1 MGRFK
6 HVTVQNQL
14 VAESANKR
22 YGRVMSTTTERL
34 QLPFTR
40 PNVLELAPLYEVLR
54 REAPIAPVTTPAG
67 DPAWL
72 VTRFEEVRLLLG
84 DKRFGRS
91 HPEPEKASRI
101 STAAVQDGPTGEY
114 ATEEADHVRMRRL
127 LTPAFSAKRM
137 RMLGDNMEEL
147 VDGYLDRLVAEHEST
162 GVVDLHRGLA
172 FPLPVAMICRLL
184 GVPEEDNEKFAS
196 LSERM
201 AGTQIGEDAHKA
213 REEFF
218 RYMVGLV
225 EGKRGQLGEDVISD
239 LVRAQ
244 AEDPSFNYEE
254 MVRLCVGLLFAGH
267 ETTVNRIGLGV
278 LFLLTD
284 RSRWEALVADPDGR
298 VDAVVEEVMRLGA
311 PGDLG
316 LLRYARE
323 DVDIAGVTIQ
333 AGDAVVL
340 SINAANRDVEV
351 YSEAE
356 EFNPDRP
363 ERTHLGFGHGAHFCI
378 GASLA
383 RTELRVVFAAL
394 ARRLPSMR
402 LAKDLDQLEVRATL
416 TGGVSELPVTW
427 RSA

>member
-1 MGRFK
+1 
-6 HVTVQNQL
+6 
-14 VAESANKR
+14 
-22 YGRVMSTTTERL
+22 MSIAPERL
-34 QLPFTR
+34 QLPLPR
-40 PNVLELAPLYEVLR
+40 PNILDLAPLYDVLR

-72 VTRFEEVRLLLG
+72 VTRYEEVRLLLG

-91 HPEPEKASRI
+91 HPEPERASRI
-101 STAAVQDGPTGEY
+101 STAAVQDGPSGEY
-114 ATEEADHVRMRRL
+114 ATEEADHARMRRL

-137 RMLGDNMEEL
+137 RMLSDHMGRL
-147 VDGYLDRLVAEHEST
+147 VETYLDEMTAEHEAT
-162 GVVDLHRGLA
+162 GVVDLHSRLA
-172 FPLPVAMICRLL
+172 YPLPVAMICLLL
-184 GVPEEDNEKFAS
+184 GVPESDHELFAR

-201 AGTQIGEDAHKA
+201 ANTAIGEEAHQA

-225 EGKRGQLGEDVISD
+225 ETKRPQLGEDVISD

-244 AEDPSFNYEE
+244 SEDPSFDYEQ

-267 ETTVNRIGLGV
+267 ETTVNRIGLGT

-323 DVDIAGVTIQ
+323 DVDIAGVTIR

-340 SINAANRDVEV
+340 SINAANRDADV
-351 YSEAE
+351 YSDAE
-356 EFNPDRP
+356 DFNPDRP

-383 RTELRVVFAAL
+383 RTELRVVFSAL
-394 ARRLPSMR
+394 AHRLPGMR
-402 LAKDLDQLEVRATL
+402 LAKDLDDLEVRTTL
-416 TGGVSELPVTW
+416 TGGVAELPVTW
-427 RSA
+427 RSL

>member
-1 MGRFK
+1 
-6 HVTVQNQL
+6 
-14 VAESANKR
+14 
-22 YGRVMSTTTERL
+22 MSIDAERL
-34 QLPFTR
+34 KLPLAR
-40 PNVLELAPLYEVLR
+40 PNVLDLAPLYEVLR

-72 VTRFEEVRLLLG
+72 VTRYEEVRLLLG

-91 HPEPEKASRI
+91 HPEPDKAARI
-101 STAAVQDGPTGEY
+101 STSAVQDGPTGEY
-114 ATEEADHVRMRRL
+114 ATEEADHTRMRRL

-137 RMLGDNMEEL
+137 RMLGENMERL
-147 VDGYLDRLVAEHEST
+147 VDACLDQLIVEHEET

-172 FPLPVAMICRLL
+172 FPLPVAMICGLL
-184 GVPEEDNEKFAS
+184 GVPEEDNELFAS

-201 AGTQIGEDAHKA
+201 ASTEIGEEAHAA

-244 AEDPSFNYEE
+244 AEDPSFDYVQ

-278 LFLLTD
+278 LFLLTE
-284 RSRWEALVADPDGR
+284 RSRWDALVADPDGR

-316 LLRYARE
+316 LLRYAKE
-323 DVDIAGVTIQ
+323 DVDLAGVTIH
-333 AGDAVVL
+333 AGDALVL
-340 SINAANRDVEV
+340 SINAANRDVTV
-351 YSEAE
+351 YSDAE

-394 ARRLPSMR
+394 AKRLPQMR
-402 LAKDLDQLEVRATL
+402 LAKELDQLQVRATL
-416 TGGVSELPVTW
+416 TGGVAELPVTW

>member
-1 MGRFK
+1 
-6 HVTVQNQL
+6 
-14 VAESANKR
+14 
-22 YGRVMSTTTERL
+22 MSIDAERL
-34 QLPFTR
+34 KLPLPR

-72 VTRFEEVRLLLG
+72 VTRYDEVRQLLG

-101 STAAVQDGPTGEY
+101 STAAVQDGPSGEY
-114 ATEEADHVRMRRL
+114 ETEEVDHARMRRL

-137 RMLGDNMEEL
+137 RMLGENMEQL
-147 VDGYLDRLVAEHEST
+147 VDGYLDALVAEHERT

-184 GVPEEDNEKFAS
+184 GVPEEDNELFAS

-201 AGTQIGEDAHKA
+201 AGTEIGEEAHQA

-225 EGKRGQLGEDVISD
+225 EAKRGQLGEDVISD

-244 AEDPSFNYEE
+244 SEDEAYDYVQ

-278 LFLLTD
+278 LFLLTE
-284 RSRWEALVADPDGR
+284 RSRWDALVADPDGR

-316 LLRYARE
+316 LLRYAKE

-333 AGDAVVL
+333 AGDALVL
-340 SINAANRDVEV
+340 SINAANRDADV

-356 EFNPDRP
+356 SFNPDRP

-383 RTELRVVFAAL
+383 RTELRVVFASL
-394 ARRLPSMR
+394 AKRLPDMR
-402 LAKDLDQLEVRATL
+402 LAKGLDELAIRPTL

>member
-1 MGRFK
+1 MALT
-6 HVTVQNQL
+6 VTKVL
-14 VAESANKR
+14 RS
-22 YGRVMSTTTERL
+22 GVMSIAPERL
-34 QLPFTR
+34 QLPLPR
-40 PNVLELAPLYEVLR
+40 PNILDLAPLYDVLR

-72 VTRFEEVRLLLG
+72 VTRYEEVRLLLG

-91 HPEPEKASRI
+91 HPEPERASRI
-101 STAAVQDGPTGEY
+101 STAAVQDGPSGEY
-114 ATEEADHVRMRRL
+114 ATEEADHARMRRL

-137 RMLGDNMEEL
+137 RMLSDHMGRL
-147 VDGYLDRLVAEHEST
+147 VETYLDEMTAEHEAT
-162 GVVDLHRGLA
+162 GVVDLHSRLA
-172 FPLPVAMICRLL
+172 YPLPVAMICLLL
-184 GVPEEDNEKFAS
+184 GVPESDHELFAR

-201 AGTQIGEDAHKA
+201 ANTAIGEEAHQA

-225 EGKRGQLGEDVISD
+225 ETKRPQLGEDVISD

-244 AEDPSFNYEE
+244 SEDPSFDYEQ

-267 ETTVNRIGLGV
+267 ETTVNRIGLGT

-323 DVDIAGVTIQ
+323 DVDIAGVTIR

-340 SINAANRDVEV
+340 SINAANRDADV
-351 YSEAE
+351 YSDAE
-356 EFNPDRP
+356 DFNPDRP

-383 RTELRVVFAAL
+383 RTELRVVFSAL
-394 ARRLPSMR
+394 AHRLPGMR
-402 LAKDLDQLEVRATL
+402 LAKDLDDLEVRTTL
-416 TGGVSELPVTW
+416 TGGVAELPVTW
-427 RSA
+427 RSL

>member
-1 MGRFK
+1 MALT
-6 HVTVQNQL
+6 VTKVL
-14 VAESANKR
+14 RS
-22 YGRVMSTTTERL
+22 GVMSIAPERL
-34 QLPFTR
+34 QLPLPR
-40 PNVLELAPLYEVLR
+40 PNVLDLAPLYDVLR

-72 VTRFEEVRLLLG
+72 VTRYEEVRLLLG

-91 HPEPEKASRI
+91 HPEPERASRI

-114 ATEEADHVRMRRL
+114 ATEEADHARLRRL

-137 RMLGDNMEEL
+137 RMLSDHMGRL
-147 VDGYLDRLVAEHEST
+147 VETYLDGMAAEHEAT
-162 GVVDLHRGLA
+162 GVTDLHSRLA
-172 FPLPVAMICRLL
+172 YPLPVAMICRLL
-184 GVPEEDNEKFAS
+184 GVPESDHELFAR

-201 AGTQIGEDAHKA
+201 ANTTIGEEAHQA

-225 EGKRGQLGEDVISD
+225 ETKRPQLGEDVISD

-244 AEDPSFNYEE
+244 SEDPSFDYEQ

-267 ETTVNRIGLGV
+267 ETTVNRIGLGT
-278 LFLLTD
+278 LFLLTE

-298 VDAVVEEVMRLGA
+298 VDAVVEEIMRLGA

-323 DVDIAGVTIQ
+323 DVDIAGVTIR

-340 SINAANRDVEV
+340 SINAANRDADV
-351 YSEAE
+351 YGDAE

-383 RTELRVVFAAL
+383 RTELRVVFSAL
-394 ARRLPSMR
+394 AHRLPGMR
-402 LAKDLDQLEVRATL
+402 LAKDLDDLEVRATL
-416 TGGVSELPVTW
+416 TGGVAELPVTW
-427 RSA
+427 RSL

>member
-1 MGRFK
+1 
-6 HVTVQNQL
+6 
-14 VAESANKR
+14 
-22 YGRVMSTTTERL
+22 MSIDAERL
-34 QLPFTR
+34 KLPLAR

-91 HPEPEKASRI
+91 HPEPDKASRI
-101 STAAVQDGPTGEY
+101 STSAVQDGPTGEY
-114 ATEEADHVRMRRL
+114 TTEEADHTRMRRL

-147 VDGYLDRLVAEHEST
+147 VDGCIDRLIAEHEKT

-184 GVPEEDNEKFAS
+184 GVPQEDNEKFAS

-201 AGTQIGEDAHKA
+201 AGTEIGEDAHKA

-218 RYMVGLV
+218 GYMVGLV
-225 EGKRGQLGEDVISD
+225 ESKRGALGEDVISD

-244 AEDPSFNYEE
+244 AEDPSFDYVQ

-284 RSRWEALVADPDGR
+284 RSRWDAFVADPDGR

-323 DVDIAGVTIQ
+323 DVDIAGVTIH
-333 AGDAVVL
+333 AGDALVL
-340 SINAANRDVEV
+340 SINAANRDKTV
-351 YSEAE
+351 YTEAE
-356 EFNPDRP
+356 KFDPDRP

-394 ARRLPSMR
+394 AKRLPEMR
-402 LAKDLDQLEVRATL
+402 LAKELDQLKVRATL

-427 RSA
+427 KSA

>member
-1 MGRFK
+1 
-6 HVTVQNQL
+6 L
-14 VAESANKR
+14 SA
-22 YGRVMSTTTERL
+22 TAERL
-34 QLPFTR
+34 QLPLPR
-40 PNVLELAPLYEVLR
+40 PNILDLAPLYEVLR

-72 VTRFEEVRLLLG
+72 VTRFEEVRTLLG

-91 HPEPEKASRI
+91 HPEPEQASRI
-101 STAAVQDGPTGEY
+101 TTAAVLDGPTGNYE
-114 ATEEADHVRMRRL
+114 TEEADHARMRRL

-137 RMLGDNMEEL
+137 RMLSDHMEQL
-147 VDGYLDRLVAEHEST
+147 VDGYLDQLVAEHET
-162 GVVDLHRGLA
+162 APGGVVDLHSRLA

-184 GVPEEDNEKFAS
+184 GVPESDHERFSS

-201 AGTQIGEDAHKA
+201 ASTVIGAEAHQA

-218 RYMVGLV
+218 RYMVGLI
-225 EGKRGQLGEDVISD
+225 ETKRPQLGEDVISD

-244 AEDPSFNYEE
+244 EADEKYDYVE

-267 ETTVNRIGLGV
+267 ETTVNRIGLGT
-278 LFLLTD
+278 LFLLTHREQWD
-284 RSRWEALVADPDGR
+284 ALVADPDGK
-298 VDAVVEEVMRLGA
+298 VDACVEEIMRLGA

-316 LLRYARE
+316 LLRYAHT
-323 DVDIAGVTIQ
+323 DVDIAGVTINR
-333 AGDAVVL
+333 GDAVVL
-340 SINAANRDVEV
+340 SINAANRDADV
-351 YSEAE
+351 YGEAE
-356 EFNPDRP
+356 TFDPDRP

-394 ARRLPSMR
+394 ARRLPGLR
-402 LAKDLDQLEVRATL
+402 LAKELDELEVRATL

-427 RSA
+427 

>member
-1 MGRFK
+1 
-6 HVTVQNQL
+6 
-14 VAESANKR
+14 
-22 YGRVMSTTTERL
+22 MSIDAERL
-34 QLPFTR
+34 KLPLPR
-40 PNVLELAPLYEVLR
+40 PNVLDLAPLYEVLR

-72 VTRFEEVRLLLG
+72 VTRYEEVRLLLG

-91 HPEPEKASRI
+91 HPEPDKASRI
-101 STAAVQDGPTGEY
+101 STSAVQDGPSGEY
-114 ATEEADHVRMRRL
+114 ETEEVDHARMRRL

-137 RMLGDNMEEL
+137 RMLGENMEEL
-147 VDGYLDRLVAEHEST
+147 VDGYLDALVAEHETT

-184 GVPEEDNEKFAS
+184 GVPQEDNELFSS

-201 AGTQIGEDAHKA
+201 ASTEIGEGAHQA

-225 EGKRGQLGEDVISD
+225 ETKRGQLGEDVISD
-239 LVRAQ
+239 LIRAQ
-244 AEDPSFNYEE
+244 SEDEAYDYEQ

-278 LFLLTD
+278 LFLLTE

-316 LLRYARE
+316 LLRYAKE
-323 DVDIAGVTIQ
+323 DVDLAGVTIR
-333 AGDAVVL
+333 AGDALVL
-340 SINAANRDVEV
+340 SINAANRDAGV
-351 YSEAE
+351 YSAAE
-356 EFNPDRP
+356 EFDPDRP

-383 RTELRVVFAAL
+383 RTELRVVFSAL
-394 ARRLPSMR
+394 AKRLPDMR
-402 LAKDLDQLEVRATL
+402 LAKELGQLAVRPTL

>member
-1 MGRFK
+1 
-6 HVTVQNQL
+6 
-14 VAESANKR
+14 
-22 YGRVMSTTTERL
+22 MSIDAERL
-34 QLPFTR
+34 KLPFAR
-40 PNVLELAPLYEVLR
+40 PNVLELAPLYELLR

-72 VTRFEEVRLLLG
+72 VTRYEEVKLLLG

-91 HPEPEKASRI
+91 HPEPEKASRV
-101 STAAVQDGPTGEY
+101 STSAVQDGPSGEY
-114 ATEEADHVRMRRL
+114 ATEEADHTRMRRL

-137 RMLGDNMEEL
+137 RMLGENMQRL
-147 VDGYLDRLVAEHEST
+147 VDACLDSLIAEHERT

-172 FPLPVAMICRLL
+172 FPLPVAMICGLL
-184 GVPEEDNEKFAS
+184 GVPEEDNELFAS

-201 AGTQIGEDAHKA
+201 ASTEIGEEAHQA

-244 AEDPSFNYEE
+244 AEDPSFDYVE

-278 LFLLTD
+278 LFLLTE
-284 RSRWEALVADPDGR
+284 RSRWDALVADPEGR

-323 DVDIAGVTIQ
+323 DVDIAGVTIR
-333 AGDAVVL
+333 AGDALVL
-340 SINAANRDVEV
+340 SINAANRDATV

-394 ARRLPSMR
+394 AKRLPDMR
-402 LAKDLDQLEVRATL
+402 LAKELDQLQVRATL
-416 TGGVSELPVTW
+416 TGGVAELPVTW